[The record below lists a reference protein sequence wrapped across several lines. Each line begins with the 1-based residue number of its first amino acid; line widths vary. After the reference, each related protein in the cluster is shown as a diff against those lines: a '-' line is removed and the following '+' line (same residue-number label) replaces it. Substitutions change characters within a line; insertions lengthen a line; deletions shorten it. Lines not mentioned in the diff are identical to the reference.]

1 MIISIDGG
9 FSCVACSQSFNFAC
23 NAKTHV
29 EAKHLNTG
37 GFACDLC
44 GFVSKT
50 RDSLRKHT
58 KNKHKFWNLTINI
71 LNIINI
77 FVQFILNFSMK
88 YYTSFLLGRY
98 AELDEVINSMVGF
111 QDGEYFCLVCNRK
124 FKCLVKNVQ
133 AHIEAKHMS
142 SKGVSC
148 DICGFVSKTRDSLR
162 KHMKKHDA
170 LTN

>member
-1 MIISIDGG
+1 MACNDALYADLKETIASMIISIDGG

-58 KNKHKFWNLTINI
+58 KNKHKF
-71 LNIINI
+71 
-77 FVQFILNFSMK
+77 
-88 YYTSFLLGRY
+88 
-98 AELDEVINSMVGF
+98 
-111 QDGEYFCLVCNRK
+111 
-124 FKCLVKNVQ
+124 
-133 AHIEAKHMS
+133 
-142 SKGVSC
+142 
-148 DICGFVSKTRDSLR
+148 
-162 KHMKKHDA
+162 
-170 LTN
+170 